1 MNQRVFILSK
11 SSEKRMKKII
21 FSFLSLVAIV
31 AIHAQTSIETCNLGF
46 SFEISSNSN
55 WGEHEPVIRSIV
67 PGSPAAKAGLKINDI
82 IMEVN
87 GKGTYLKPYSTI
99 MSWFSENEREMQI
112 GVRNLGRPFR
122 RMTIKKNC
130 RVKNAISEAQLAP
143 VFAFYSLEDVQER
156 RFVIPVKT
164 TTNPNAQF
172 SDYLT
177 FDFARGN
184 DRTAPIDARINAI
197 FEKVLTERGL
207 KRDTTD
213 PDFIIQTYYSYQH
226 NPAYNPNS
234 PTLGTYRPTW
244 RFDMRN
250 KRMIKIP
257 VYSPSEAV
265 RVNDIMYTLE
275 FGYRFYDRK
284 FMQPGEMV
292 LIWESEVSE
301 RLSANYGLENYLEMN
316 LPLILLKFPY
326 PENLSSATYQVNH
339 LKYNYTGI
347 NYNMDDLKTI
357 VSVDP
362 DSPAEKAGIQAGDV
376 VKRIQNHPFNH
387 DPKSLTES
395 YRRFIAETMK
405 YRDESTRYTDVN
417 GFDKCMFWNIAHYNE
432 IAKTFEN
439 KRYKAAFSYLFNFN
453 QYVDWE
459 TPDILT
465 IVIDRKGKNFTFRVV
480 PEIVTFTTILA
491 Y

>member
-1 MNQRVFILSK
+1 
-11 SSEKRMKKII
+11 MKKII
-21 FSFLSLVAIV
+21 FSFLSLAIVVAIN
-31 AIHAQTSIETCNLGF
+31 AQTNIETCNLGF
-46 SFEISSNSN
+46 SFEISSNPN

-67 PGSPAAKAGLKINDI
+67 PGSPAARAGLKLNDI
-82 IMEVN
+82 IMEIN
-87 GKGTYLKPYSTI
+87 GEGTYLKPRSTI
-99 MSWFSENEREMQI
+99 MSWFAENEREMEI
-112 GVRNLGRPFR
+112 AVRNFEQPFR

-130 RVKNAISEAQLAP
+130 RMKNAISEAQLAP
-143 VFAFYSLEDVQER
+143 VFAFYSLEDVQDR

-164 TTNPNAQF
+164 TTNPKAQF
-172 SDYLT
+172 TDYQT
-177 FDFARGN
+177 FDFAPP
-184 DRTAPIDARINAI
+184 DERTAAIDTRINAI
-197 FEKVLTERGL
+197 FEKVFTQRGL

-213 PDFIIQTYYSYQH
+213 PDFIIQTYYSYQN
-226 NPAYNPNS
+226 NPSYNPNS
-234 PTLGTYRPTW
+234 PTLGAYRPTW

-250 KRMIKIP
+250 KRMVKIP
-257 VYSPSEAV
+257 VYSPTEAV
-265 RVNDIMYTLE
+265 RINDIMYTLE

-292 LIWESEVSE
+292 LIWESEVNE

-326 PENLSSATYQVNH
+326 SGNLSSGTYQVNY

-376 VKRIQNHPFNH
+376 VKRIQNYPFNH

-417 GFDKCMFWNIAHYNE
+417 GFDKCMFWDIGYYSKIAR
-432 IAKTFEN
+432 AFKN

-459 TPDILT
+459 TPDVLT
-465 IVIDRKGKNFTFRVV
+465 IEIDRKGENFTFRVV
-480 PEIVTFTTILA
+480 PEIVTFSTVLA